1 MVGALAKTLARLGHE
16 VSFVTPLYAGIHD
29 RFPQLKLA
37 DLRLELPLGPGS
49 VAGRLWTL
57 NPLPNLTFYFVDVPA
72 FFDRPGL
79 YQNQGVD
86 YNDNAERFIFFSKAI
101 AYLAEHLPS
110 VPHLVHLNDWQ
121 TGFAAL
127 FLRLRA
133 KAAEQGR
140 APRIC
145 MTIHNLAY
153 QGLFPSGQYPLANLP
168 WNYFNFEGVEF
179 HGRMSCLKAGIAF
192 ADVLTTVSPRYSR
205 EILTEPLGCGLDGL
219 LRARE
224 NSLFGILNGVDYDE
238 WNPMSDPCIEHYSV
252 DQLKGKATNKELL
265 QKGLGLPVDAATPLF
280 GSIGRLVDQKGVDLL
295 LEALPE
301 MLATKLQFVLLGN
314 GTPDC
319 EKTFQVLSEQFPSQ
333 FAMRT
338 GFDEAL
344 SHRIEAAADFFVMP
358 SRFEPC
364 GLNQMYSL
372 RYGTIPIVRATGG
385 LDDTVIDVREDAG
398 KANGI
403 KFHNYSATALVKAVR
418 KALVLYAE
426 PELFQQFRSNA
437 MSADFSWERTAGEYV
452 EVYKRV
458 LGESE

>member
-1 MVGALAKTLARLGHE
+1 
-16 VSFVTPLYAGIHD
+16 
-29 RFPQLKLA
+29 
-37 DLRLELPLGPGS
+37 
-49 VAGRLWTL
+49 
-57 NPLPNLTFYFVDVPA
+57 
-72 FFDRPGL
+72 
-79 YQNQGVD
+79 VD
-86 YNDNAERFIFFSKAI
+86 YDDNAERFIFFSKAI
-101 AYLAEHLPS
+101 AYLAAHLPS
-110 VPHLVHLNDWQ
+110 APDLVHLNDWQ

-133 KAAEQGR
+133 KTGEQGR

-168 WNYFNFEGVEF
+168 WDYFSSDAVEF
-179 HGRMSCLKAGIAF
+179 YGRMNCLKAGIAF

-205 EILTEPLGCGLDGL
+205 EILTESLGCGLDGL
-219 LRARE
+219 LRTRE

-238 WNPMSDPCIEHYSV
+238 WNPMSDPNIEHYSA
-252 DQLKGKATNKELL
+252 DQLEGKAKNKELL
-265 QKGLGLPVDAATPLF
+265 QKELGLPVDAATPLF

-301 MLATKLQFVLLGN
+301 MLAAKLQFVLLGN

-319 EKTFQVLSEQFPSQ
+319 EKTFQTLSEQFPSQ
-333 FAMRT
+333 LAVRT
-338 GFDEAL
+338 GFNEAL
-344 SHRIEAAADFFVMP
+344 SHRIEAATDFFVMP

-372 RYGTIPIVRATGG
+372 RYGTMPIVRATGG
-385 LDDTVIDVREDAG
+385 LDDTVIDAREDAA

-403 KFHNYSATALVKAVR
+403 KFHNYAASALTKAVR
-418 KALVLYAE
+418 KALALYAE
-426 PELFQQFRSNA
+426 PELFQRFRSNA

-452 EVYKRV
+452 KVYKRA
-458 LGESE
+458 LGKAE